1 MLRTWVVWLE
11 TGEQP
16 KGAEKPVAAA
26 WSPAWE
32 VLQYIETNLS
42 LLLRGLCRQPS
53 KTYSHLLQEGISRVW
68 QEHCYRCFLG
78 CLHCCFSK
86 FDIAEWQDE
95 LQKPAWLTHTMNRTA
110 CTCLEQAVTHSRV
123 YSNYIVLV
131 EFDVHL
137 RVMRQPVK
145 QCC

>member
-1 MLRTWVVWLE
+1 MNSQRGQKNLWLQS
-11 TGEQP
+11 GAQP
-16 KGAEKPVAAA
+16 GKCCSASRQTFPSSSVGSAGSQVRPTVTYFKKGFPECGRSIVTD
-26 WSPAWE
+26 
-32 VLQYIETNLS
+32 VS
-42 LLLRGLCRQPS
+42 LD
-53 KTYSHLLQEGISRVW
+53 
-68 QEHCYRCFLG
+68 

-95 LQKPAWLTHTMNRTA
+95 LQKPAWLTHTMNRTT